1 MNALETAKTMLAKVA
16 NALGESMLN
25 DVAFVGGCTT
35 GLWVTDEFS
44 RQSIRFTDD
53 VDLIVGVIGKAGWYK
68 LRDQLIEAGFRESVD
83 DVSCRM
89 RLDDLKV
96 DFMPD
101 DEDVLGFSN
110 LCLLYTSPSPRD
122 S

>member
-68 LRDQLIEAGFRESVD
+68 LRDQLVEAGFRESVD

-110 LCLLYTSPSPRD
+110 L
-122 S
+122 